1 MKSRIT
7 FILALL
13 LLVLTG
19 KAQTEVYLKGN
30 IVPDGSVLLGY
41 QNGQQWQSEVTLD
54 DSRVFLFSDKY
65 VYFECPSAGER

>member
-1 MKSRIT
+1 MQNRIAMKTRIT

-41 QNGQQWQSEVTLD
+41 RT
-54 DSRVFLFSDKY
+54 DSSGSRK
-65 VYFECPSAGER
+65 